1 MTKQELE
8 KKKSTARTLYMSGM
22 EQLEIA
28 DKVGV
33 SRNTIC
39 KWVQDGAWKEARAA
53 KTVTRHE
60 LVNKL
65 LLTIDDL
72 VSSVNKSGDPKLI
85 NGLGDQLSK
94 LMKTVEKLDG
104 RTNVINAIEVFMTFN
119 EWIKSRAKYDPE
131 ITPELVKAI
140 NKYQDLF
147 LSDALSRGT
156 IQIS

>member
-8 KKKSTARTLYMSGM
+8 KKKATARALFMSGM

-39 KWVQDGAWKEARAA
+39 KWVQEGAWKEARAA
-53 KTVTRHE
+53 KSVTRQE

-72 VSSVNKSGDPKLI
+72 VSSVNKSGDPKLMD
-85 NGLGDQLSK
+85 GLGDRLAK
-94 LMKTVEKLDG
+94 LMKVVEKLDG
-104 RTNVINAIEVFMTFN
+104 RTNVINAIEVFMAFN
-119 EWIKSRAKYDPE
+119 KWIQHSAEFDPE

-147 LSDALSRGT
+147 LSEALSRG
-156 IQIS
+156 SL